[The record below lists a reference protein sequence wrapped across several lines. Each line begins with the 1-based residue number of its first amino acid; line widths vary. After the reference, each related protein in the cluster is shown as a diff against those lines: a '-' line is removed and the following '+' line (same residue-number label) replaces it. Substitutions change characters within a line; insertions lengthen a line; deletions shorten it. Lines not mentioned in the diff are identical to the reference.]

1 MKLSENTVNVLR
13 NFATINQGLV
23 FKSGNTLRTVSKQQN
38 VLAKATVT
46 ESFDNN
52 FAIYD
57 LNRFLAVLS
66 SMNDPDLTVGT
77 GNVKIASGTSKT
89 TYGLSDET
97 MVVSAPDNDISVQN
111 AEVKFTLTKDNLAQV
126 LKLSGVLGLPNIAVR
141 GNRKKISIAAVDV
154 KNQDSDVFSVDVGDT
169 DAEFQFI
176 FVTEN
181 FKMIAGDYDVQ
192 ISSKGV
198 AHFKSKKDPLEYWI
212 ATEAGSTF
220 TKAK

>member
-38 VLAKATVT
+38 VLAKATVK

-66 SMNDPDLTVGT
+66 SMSDPDLTVGT

-181 FKMIAGDYDVQ
+181 FKMIAGDYEVQ

-212 ATEAGSTF
+212 ATEVGS
-220 TKAK
+220 KYEA

>member
-1 MKLSENTVNVLR
+1 MKLSENTVNVPR

-38 VLAKATVT
+38 VLAKATVK

-111 AEVKFTLTKDNLAQV
+111 AEVKFTLTKDSLAQV

-181 FKMIAGDYDVQ
+181 FKMIAGDYEVQ

-212 ATEAGSTF
+212 ATEVGS
-220 TKAK
+220 KYEA

>member
-1 MKLSENTVNVLR
+1 MMKLSENTVNVLR

-23 FKSGNTLRTVSKQQN
+23 FKSGSTLRTVSKQQN

-46 ESFDNN
+46 ESFDKN

-97 MVVSAPDNDISVQN
+97 MVVSAPDNDIAVQN
-111 AEVKFTLTKDNLAQV
+111 AEVKFTLTKDSLAQV

-141 GNRKKISIAAVDV
+141 GNRKKISIAALDV

-169 DAEFQFI
+169 SAEFQFI

-181 FKMIAGDYDVQ
+181 FKMIPGDYEVQ

-212 ATEAGSTF
+212 ATEVGS
-220 TKAK
+220 KYEA

>member
-46 ESFDNN
+46 ESFVKN

-181 FKMIAGDYDVQ
+181 FKMIAGDYEVQ

-212 ATEAGSTF
+212 ATEVGS
-220 TKAK
+220 KYEA

>member
-1 MKLSENTVNVLR
+1 MMKLSENTVNVLR

-46 ESFDNN
+46 ESFDKN

-181 FKMIAGDYDVQ
+181 FKMIPGDYEVQ

-212 ATEAGSTF
+212 ATEVGS
-220 TKAK
+220 KYEA

>member
-154 KNQDSDVFSVDVGDT
+154 KNQDSDVFSVDVGNT

-181 FKMIAGDYDVQ
+181 FKMIAGDYEVQ

-212 ATEAGSTF
+212 ATEVGS
-220 TKAK
+220 KYEA

>member
-38 VLAKATVT
+38 VLAKATVK

-154 KNQDSDVFSVDVGDT
+154 KNQDSDVFSVDVGNT

-181 FKMIAGDYDVQ
+181 FKMIAGDYEVQ

-212 ATEAGSTF
+212 ATEVGS
-220 TKAK
+220 KYEA

>member
-66 SMNDPDLTVGT
+66 SMNDPDLNVGT

-111 AEVKFTLTKDNLAQV
+111 AEVKFTLTKDSLAQV

-181 FKMIAGDYDVQ
+181 FKMIPGDYEVQ

-212 ATEAGSTF
+212 ATEVGS
-220 TKAK
+220 KYEA

>member
-154 KNQDSDVFSVDVGDT
+154 KNQDSDVFSVDVGNT

-181 FKMIAGDYDVQ
+181 FKMVAGDYEVQ

-212 ATEAGSTF
+212 ATEVGS
-220 TKAK
+220 KYEA

>member
-126 LKLSGVLGLPNIAVR
+126 LKLSGVLGLPNSAVR

-154 KNQDSDVFSVDVGDT
+154 KNQDSDVFSVDVGNT

-181 FKMIAGDYDVQ
+181 FKMIAGDYEVQ

-212 ATEAGSTF
+212 ATEVGS
-220 TKAK
+220 KYEA

>member
-1 MKLSENTVNVLR
+1 MMKLSENTVNVLR

-46 ESFDNN
+46 ESFDKN

-66 SMNDPDLTVGT
+66 SMNDPDLNVGT

-111 AEVKFTLTKDNLAQV
+111 AEVKFTLTKDSLAQV

-181 FKMIAGDYDVQ
+181 FKMIPGDYEVQ

-212 ATEAGSTF
+212 ATEVGS
-220 TKAK
+220 KYEA

>member
-1 MKLSENTVNVLR
+1 MMKLSENTVNVLR

-23 FKSGNTLRTVSKQQN
+23 FKTGSTLRTVSKQQN

-46 ESFDNN
+46 ESFDKN

-66 SMNDPDLTVGT
+66 SMSDPDLTVGT

-97 MVVSAPDNDISVQN
+97 MVVSAPDKDISVQD

-141 GNRKKISIAAVDV
+141 GNRKKISLAALDV

-169 DAEFQFI
+169 GAEFQFI

-181 FKMIAGDYDVQ
+181 FKMIPGDYEVQ

-198 AHFKSKKDPLEYWI
+198 SHFKSKKDPLEYWI
-212 ATEAGSTF
+212 ATEVGS
-220 TKAK
+220 KYEA

>member
-1 MKLSENTVNVLR
+1 MMKLSENTVNVLR

-23 FKSGNTLRTVSKQQN
+23 FKSGSTLRTVSKQQN

-46 ESFDNN
+46 ESFDKN

-97 MVVSAPDNDISVQN
+97 MVVSAPDNDITVQN
-111 AEVKFTLTKDNLAQV
+111 AEVKFTLTKDSLAQV
-126 LKLSGVLGLPNIAVR
+126 IKLSGVLGLPNIAVR
-141 GNRKKISIAAVDV
+141 GNRKKISIAALDV

-169 DAEFQFI
+169 SAEFQFI

-181 FKMIAGDYDVQ
+181 FKMIPGDYEVQ

-198 AHFKSKKDPLEYWI
+198 SHFKSKKDPLEYWI
-212 ATEAGSTF
+212 ATEVGS
-220 TKAK
+220 KYEA

>member
-46 ESFDNN
+46 ESFDKN

-66 SMNDPDLTVGT
+66 SMNDPDLNVGT

-111 AEVKFTLTKDNLAQV
+111 AEVKFTLTKDSLAQV

-181 FKMIAGDYDVQ
+181 FKMIPGDYEVQ

-212 ATEAGSTF
+212 ATEVGSKF
-220 TKAK
+220 EA

>member
-1 MKLSENTVNVLR
+1 MMKLSENTVNVLR

-23 FKSGNTLRTVSKQQN
+23 FKSGSTLRTVSKQQN

-46 ESFDNN
+46 ESFDKN

-97 MVVSAPDNDISVQN
+97 MVVSAPDNDITVQN
-111 AEVKFTLTKDNLAQV
+111 AEVKFTLTKDSLAQV

-141 GNRKKISIAAVDV
+141 GNRKKISIAALDV
-154 KNQDSDVFSVDVGDT
+154 KNNDSDVFSVDVGDT
-169 DAEFQFI
+169 SAEFQFI

-181 FKMIAGDYDVQ
+181 FKMIPGDYEVQ

-198 AHFKSKKDPLEYWI
+198 SHFKSKKDPLEYWI
-212 ATEAGSTF
+212 ATEVGS
-220 TKAK
+220 KYEA

>member
-1 MKLSENTVNVLR
+1 MMKLSENTVNVLR

-23 FKSGNTLRTVSKQQN
+23 FKSGSTLRTVSKQQN

-46 ESFDNN
+46 ESFDKN

-97 MVVSAPDNDISVQN
+97 MVVSAPDNDIAVQN
-111 AEVKFTLTKDNLAQV
+111 AEVKFTLTKDSLAQV

-141 GNRKKISIAAVDV
+141 GNRKKISIAALDV
-154 KNQDSDVFSVDVGDT
+154 KNNDSDVFSVDVGDT
-169 DAEFQFI
+169 SAEFQFI

-181 FKMIAGDYDVQ
+181 FKMIPGDYEVQ

-198 AHFKSKKDPLEYWI
+198 SHFKSKKDPLEYWI
-212 ATEAGSTF
+212 ATEVGS
-220 TKAK
+220 KYEA

>member
-23 FKSGNTLRTVSKQQN
+23 FKSGSTLRTVSKQQN

-46 ESFDNN
+46 ESFDKN

-97 MVVSAPDNDISVQN
+97 MVVSAPDNDIAVQN
-111 AEVKFTLTKDNLAQV
+111 AEVKFTLTKDSLAQV

-141 GNRKKISIAAVDV
+141 GNRKKISIAALDV

-169 DAEFQFI
+169 SAEFQFI

-181 FKMIAGDYDVQ
+181 FKMIPGDYEVQ

-198 AHFKSKKDPLEYWI
+198 SHFKSKKDPLEYWI
-212 ATEAGSTF
+212 ATEVGS
-220 TKAK
+220 KYEA

>member
-1 MKLSENTVNVLR
+1 MKLSESTLTVLK

-23 FKSGNTLRTVSKQQN
+23 FKTGNTLRTISKQQN

-46 ESFDNN
+46 ESFDKN

-57 LNRFLAVLS
+57 LNRFLALLS
-66 SMNDPDLTVGT
+66 SLSDPELNIGT
-77 GNVKIASGTSKT
+77 GNVKIASGTSKA

-97 MVVSAPDNDISVQN
+97 MVVTAPDKDISIAN
-111 AEVKFTLTKDNLAQV
+111 AEVKFSLSKDNLNQV
-126 LKLSGVLGLPNIAVR
+126 LKLSSVLGLPNIAVK
-141 GNRKKISIAAVDV
+141 GNRKKISLAALDV

-181 FKMIAGDYDVQ
+181 FKMIPGDYDVQ

-198 AHFKSKKDPLEYWI
+198 SHFKSKKDPLEYWI
-212 ATEAGSTF
+212 ATEVGS
-220 TKAK
+220 KYEA

>member
-1 MKLSENTVNVLR
+1 MMKLSENTVNVLR

-46 ESFDNN
+46 ESFDKN

-111 AEVKFTLTKDNLAQV
+111 AEVKFTLTKDSLAQV

-141 GNRKKISIAAVDV
+141 GNRKKISIAALDV

-181 FKMIAGDYDVQ
+181 FKMIPGDYDVQ

-198 AHFKSKKDPLEYWI
+198 SHFKSKKDPLEYWI
-212 ATEAGSTF
+212 ATEVGS
-220 TKAK
+220 KYEA

>member
-66 SMNDPDLTVGT
+66 SMNDPNLTVGT

-181 FKMIAGDYDVQ
+181 FKMIPGDYEVQ

-198 AHFKSKKDPLEYWI
+198 AHFKSNTAPLEYWI
-212 ATEAGSTF
+212 ATEVGS
-220 TKAK
+220 KYEA

>member
-66 SMNDPDLTVGT
+66 SMSDPDLTVGT

-154 KNQDSDVFSVDVGDT
+154 KNQDSDVFSVDVGNT

-181 FKMIAGDYDVQ
+181 FKMIAGDYEVQ

-212 ATEAGSTF
+212 ATEVGS
-220 TKAK
+220 KYEA

>member
-46 ESFDNN
+46 ESFDKN

-66 SMNDPDLTVGT
+66 SMNDPDLNVGT

-181 FKMIAGDYDVQ
+181 FKMIPGDYEVQ

-212 ATEAGSTF
+212 ATEVGS
-220 TKAK
+220 KYEA

>member
-1 MKLSENTVNVLR
+1 MMKLSENTVNVLR

-46 ESFDNN
+46 ESFDKN

-111 AEVKFTLTKDNLAQV
+111 AEVKFTLTKDSLAQV

-141 GNRKKISIAAVDV
+141 GNRKKISIAALDV

-181 FKMIAGDYDVQ
+181 FKMIPGDYDVQ

-198 AHFKSKKDPLEYWI
+198 SHFKSKKDPLEYWI
-212 ATEAGSTF
+212 ATEVGSKF
-220 TKAK
+220 EA

>member
-1 MKLSENTVNVLR
+1 MMKLSENTVNVLR

-23 FKSGNTLRTVSKQQN
+23 FKTGNTLRTVSKQQN
-38 VLAKATVT
+38 VLAKVTVT
-46 ESFDNN
+46 ESFDKN

-77 GNVKIASGTSKT
+77 GNMKIASGTSKT

-181 FKMIAGDYDVQ
+181 FKMIPGDYEVQ

-212 ATEAGSTF
+212 ATEVGS
-220 TKAK
+220 KYEA